1 MKPDG
6 TSSERALLFEAAPLL
21 DTRVP
26 ARWHRRAR
34 WRPWT
39 YLLFA
44 AVLVGG
50 VLVAP
55 LVATAVASLTEED
68 GPANY
73 RAVLADPE
81 IRQALVN
88 NVIWLL
94 LAVLVCAAGLGLA
107 LLARNLPPRT
117 RAVLTAALA
126 LPAVISPLTAGI
138 AFRLIFDTNPGR
150 GVVNAVLP
158 GQVLFLGPGWIWLVL
173 GSAFVWQWTGVA
185 FLVFQAGL
193 PQVPADLRRVARVLG
208 VGPLRRLR
216 LVEIPAL
223 FPTAALAFLIVL
235 TAAARVFDI
244 VLIGAPGA
252 VQSELEVVGLTWWRR
267 QDLGPGRS
275 SALAFLQF
283 AVAAA
288 VALAV
293 LWRLRGELPGRPGGS
308 PPPPPPPSPSA
319 TRLAHRVLALAAA
332 VLWAAPFGVL
342 LLTSWRSSEAV
353 ATSGPWAGGYGPESY
368 ADAFADGTFAEA
380 LAGTAVRAVFVV
392 VIVLVAAV
400 LAAYGLTHARVP
412 HHGGRATVVVLT
424 ALAVLPPQVIAR
436 PLGAVLGQWVGGV
449 VALSVVYAALMLPL
463 AVLVLRNAFA
473 TVRAP
478 VVARPLAEGRSAVYE
493 VVLESGPAVVAVA
506 VLAFVL
512 AWNDLVVG
520 LFLSWPAA
528 NQVPLVLLQQARQF
542 STGAGT
548 LAAEAVVASAVPML
562 LAVLTARVLVR
573 GLTQGVRR

>member
-1 MKPDG
+1 MRAGDAP
-6 TSSERALLFEAAPLL
+6 SERALLFAAAPLL

-26 ARWHRRAR
+26 DRWHRRAR
-34 WRPWT
+34 WWPWT

-55 LVATAVASLTEED
+55 LVATAVASLTEKK

-73 RAVLADPE
+73 PAVIADPE
-81 IRQALVN
+81 IRQALSN

-94 LAVLVCAAGLGLA
+94 LAVLVCAVGLGLA

-117 RAVLTAALA
+117 RVVLTAALA
-126 LPAVISPLTAGI
+126 LPSVISPLTSGI
-138 AFRLIFDTNPGR
+138 AFRMIFDTYPER

-173 GSAFVWQWTGVA
+173 GLAFVWQWTGVA

-193 PQVPADLRRVARVLG
+193 PRVPADLRRVARVLG
-208 VGPLRRLR
+208 VGPLRRMR
-216 LVEIPAL
+216 MVEIPAL

-252 VQSELEVVGLTWWRR
+252 VQSKLEVIGLTWWR

-283 AVAAA
+283 AVAAT

-293 LWRLRGELPGRPGGS
+293 LWRLRGEPPGGPGDS
-308 PPPPPPPSPSA
+308 PPPSPSPSPLA
-319 TRLAHRVLALAAA
+319 ARLARQVFALAAA
-332 VLWAAPFGVL
+332 VLWMVPFGVL
-342 LLTSWRSSEAV
+342 LLTSLRSPDAVAISELWAGRYSSE
-353 ATSGPWAGGYGPESY
+353 WY
-368 ADAFADGTFAEA
+368 AYAFADGTFVEA
-380 LAGTAVRAVFVV
+380 LANTAVRAVFVV

-412 HHGGRATVVVLT
+412 HRGGQVIVVVLT
-424 ALAVLPPQVIAR
+424 ALAVLPPQAIAQ
-436 PLGAVLGQWVGGV
+436 PLSMALGRWAGGV
-449 VALSVVYAALMLPL
+449 VALSVVYAALVLPL
-463 AVLVLRNAFA
+463 AVLILRNAFA
-473 TVRAP
+473 AVRAP
-478 VVARPLAEGRSAVYE
+478 VVARPLTEGRSAVYE
-493 VVLESGPAVVAVA
+493 VVLESAPAVVAVA
-506 VLAFVL
+506 VLAFVF

-528 NQVPLVLLQQARQF
+528 NHVPLVLLQQARQF

-562 LAVLTARVLVR
+562 LALLTARVVVR